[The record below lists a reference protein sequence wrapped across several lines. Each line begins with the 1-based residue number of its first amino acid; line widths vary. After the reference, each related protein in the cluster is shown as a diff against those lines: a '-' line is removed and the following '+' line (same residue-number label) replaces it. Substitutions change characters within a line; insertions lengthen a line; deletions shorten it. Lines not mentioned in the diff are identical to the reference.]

1 LVSKSTQKGTQVA
14 DNIERLDDVTM
25 LERNRQAIIADYHKN
40 REDNVV
46 DSFGNGKL
54 HRQSLAVEMLENMA
68 RVLVEGCEGF
78 VNSEYVIDMLT
89 GKPSKSLSRS
99 RSTMKVNRATGK
111 TTFVLALFQRNLEQ
125 VIFGEHTESLEKGN
139 SAHRVPVTND
149 DGWTD
154 AFSEVCKMLG
164 NELVYCRAASAH
176 SRGAGKDDER
186 LQLEKLAR
194 VSSGGRLNKQYRKY
208 ANSMHIFTDFNDDG
222 REAGQLANYPN
233 AFHPDF
239 RAKMTDAFKYW
250 KPQLFTTREVV
261 EAKEQTPP
269 IKMVR
274 VASPLK
280 VVNALGVCYW
290 SNVPQSQIDD
300 GVVHQVKVSKP
311 GGKFSVVTMTK
322 ENFALHRKNKTSD
335 HPNGTAPTT
344 KRNGQMVQA

>member
-1 LVSKSTQKGTQVA
+1 MVTKSKSTQKGTRVV
-14 DNIERLDDVTM
+14 DRLDDATM
-25 LERNRQAIIADYHKN
+25 LEQHRQTIIADYHRN
-40 REDNVV
+40 REDRVV
-46 DSFGNGKL
+46 DTFGNGKL

-125 VIFGEHTESLEKGN
+125 VIFGEHTEALEKGN
-139 SAHRVPVTND
+139 SEHRVPVTND

-154 AFSEVCKMLG
+154 AFSEVCKMIG
-164 NELVYCRAASAH
+164 NELVYCRGAAAH

-194 VSSGGRLNKQYRKY
+194 VSSGGRLNKQYRSF
-208 ANSMHIFTDFNDDG
+208 ASTMHIFTDFNDDG
-222 REAGQLANYPN
+222 REVGQLANYPN

-239 RAKMTDAFKYW
+239 RAKMTEAFKYW
-250 KPQLFTTREVV
+250 KPEFFTTREVV
-261 EAKEQTPP
+261 EAGNSTPP
-269 IKMVR
+269 IGMVR

>member
-1 LVSKSTQKGTQVA
+1 MSNKNSDI
-14 DNIERLDDVTM
+14 DNDPEVISDPK
-25 LERNRQAIIADYHKN
+25 I
-40 REDNVV
+40 
-46 DSFGNGKL
+46 
-54 HRQSLAVEMLENMA
+54 EMLENMA

-78 VNSEYVIDMLT
+78 VNSEYVIDVLT
-89 GKPSKSLSRS
+89 GKPAKSLSRS
-99 RSTMKVNRATGK
+99 RSTMNVNRETGK
-111 TTFVLALFQRNLEQ
+111 TTFVLALFQRNLEDK
-125 VIFGEHTESLEKGN
+125 IFGEHTEALEKGN

-149 DGWTD
+149 DGWSD

-164 NELVYCRAASAH
+164 NELVYCRAAAAH

-194 VSSGGRLNKQYRKY
+194 VSSGGRLNKQYRQY

-222 REAGQLANYPN
+222 REVGQLANYPN

-239 RAKMTDAFKYW
+239 RAKMTEAFKYW
-250 KPQLFTTREVV
+250 KPMLFTTREVV
-261 EAKEQTPP
+261 EPGNSTPP
-269 IKMVR
+269 IAMVR

-300 GVVHQVKVSKP
+300 GVVHQVKFVKSD
-311 GGKFSVVTMTK
+311 GKFSTVTLTK
-322 ENFALHRKNKTSD
+322 ENFTLHRNNKTAD

-344 KRNGQMVQA
+344 KRNGQMVNPDANRNRYKRLRNQFGRISDQRNS